1 MEWVRKRVDDKTLS
15 MCNRIWGQKCT
26 RAPAH
31 AHTRAR
37 ELHERLMRST
47 TTELSRLIDTL
58 LIEGNY
64 IPHGKR
70 NNRVTALLL
79 PSTLTG
85 ARASVRHD
93 VRDVL
98 PATHITYVRS
108 ADGEPRAAVKQ
119 LREQWAA
126 DRVRT
131 LRVHEQVLQRRSRV
145 RLGDTTEQGEWNHMS
160 TQIAHRRTLR
170 VCKTAIQL

>member
-1 MEWVRKRVDDKTLS
+1 M
-15 MCNRIWGQKCT
+15 Q
-26 RAPAH
+26 
-31 AHTRAR
+31 
-37 ELHERLMRST
+37 ST
-47 TTELSRLIDTL
+47 TTELPRLIDTL
-58 LIEGNY
+58 LIEGND
-64 IPHGKR
+64 IPHGKG

-131 LRVHEQVLQRRSRV
+131 LRVHVHEQVLQRRSRV